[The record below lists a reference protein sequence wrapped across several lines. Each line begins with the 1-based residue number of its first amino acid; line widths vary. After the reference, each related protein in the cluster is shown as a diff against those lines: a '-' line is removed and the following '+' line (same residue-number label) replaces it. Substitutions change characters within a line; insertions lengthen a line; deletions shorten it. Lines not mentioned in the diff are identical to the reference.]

1 MEHLSQTAGRIV
13 GRIIVWVRKRARAIK
28 RWFVH
33 HGRIG
38 VLVTVAACV
47 LMAAIVTELLVVGI
61 TAIISAGVP
70 SDDEIS
76 LEIQPPRE
84 DGKWDLRQYPVEK
97 PEKYAW
103 NHQT

>member
-1 MEHLSQTAGRIV
+1 MKYLSQTVGRIV
-13 GRIIVWVRKRARAIK
+13 GRTIVWARKRARAIK
-28 RWFVH
+28 RWLVH
-33 HGRIG
+33 QGRIG

-47 LMAAIVTELLVVGI
+47 LVAAIVAELFVVGM

-84 DGKWDLRQYPVEK
+84 NGKWDLRQYPVEK